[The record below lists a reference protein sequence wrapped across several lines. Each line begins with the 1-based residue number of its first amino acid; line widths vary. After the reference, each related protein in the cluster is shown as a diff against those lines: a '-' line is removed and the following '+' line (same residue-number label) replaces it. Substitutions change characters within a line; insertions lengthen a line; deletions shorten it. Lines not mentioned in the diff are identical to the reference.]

1 MFRVNLFY
9 KFFKHKRNSNNK
21 IVKSNSNP
29 KLDLQ
34 NQLQLQIIE
43 TDKKISEN
51 SKALLDA
58 QIVKFR
64 STLSKSNNLIEKIG
78 KNIYKEQ
85 VEDSIIW
92 HQKKLRELYF
102 RRKKLQ
108 INLDKIQGV
117 FWINRIKRFLTIL
130 FIGFFILFCL
140 FIFVSGFIII
150 IYLLPLILLIILAY
164 LIFTKKYK

>member
-9 KFFKHKRNSNNK
+9 KFFRQKRNSNNK

-64 STLSKSNNLIEKIG
+64 STLTKSNNLIEKIG

-92 HQKKLRELYF
+92 HQKKLKELYF

-108 INLDKIQGV
+108 INLDKIQGI
-117 FWINRIKRFLTIL
+117 FWINRIKRFLTML

-140 FIFVSGFIII
+140 FIFVSGFMII
-150 IYLLPLILLIILAY
+150 IYLLPLMLLIIIAY
-164 LIFTKKYK
+164 LIFTKKY

>member
-164 LIFTKKYK
+164 LIFTKRY